1 MKVTCVSLSIVAT
14 IISIPTVTAVP
25 TFGLGH
31 RNVIHKQS
39 PVILLFQIC
48 YGGYSQGY
56 GGGYDRGYGSGYG
69 GGYCGGYSGGY
80 GRGYGGV
87 YGGGYGEGYGGAMV
101 EAMVEQEG
109 AAAAELE

>member
-31 RNVIHKQS
+31 RNG
-39 PVILLFQIC
+39 LWL
-48 YGGYSQGY
+48 
-56 GGGYDRGYGSGYG
+56 RLR